1 MTFLFLLPYQLRIAH
16 ACPVDVLRPT
26 HHRDMLGA
34 PASRF
39 SCRSVLALAV
49 FEVRVSPAGPRACGI
64 IGICVKVYSQ
74 RLNELRSR
82 TLTTDEPLYLNHEHD
97 NTVTRVTLILYI
109 IYARGRDAGASTASG
124 SVRRGQSPNRK
135 CQQAKNERSSLLM
148 FKQ

>member
-49 FEVRVSPAGPRACGI
+49 FEVRVSPAGPRACGSTRN
-64 IGICVKVYSQ
+64 VHAKRLKRARDQRYSFFDLA
-74 RLNELRSR
+74 RHRVACLRA
-82 TLTTDEPLYLNHEHD
+82 
-97 NTVTRVTLILYI
+97 V
-109 IYARGRDAGASTASG
+109 GG
-124 SVRRGQSPNRK
+124 S
-135 CQQAKNERSSLLM
+135 QALR
-148 FKQ
+148 

>member
-74 RLNELRSR
+74 RLNDGYRCTKLPRSAR
-82 TLTTDEPLYLNHEHD
+82 LTRPQTNH
-97 NTVTRVTLILYI
+97 
-109 IYARGRDAGASTASG
+109 S
-124 SVRRGQSPNRK
+124 
-135 CQQAKNERSSLLM
+135 
-148 FKQ
+148 

>member
-82 TLTTDEPLYLNHEHD
+82 TPFNQTNH
-97 NTVTRVTLILYI
+97 
-109 IYARGRDAGASTASG
+109 S
-124 SVRRGQSPNRK
+124 
-135 CQQAKNERSSLLM
+135 
-148 FKQ
+148 

>member
-74 RLNELRSR
+74 RALNDGYE
-82 TLTTDEPLYLNHEHD
+82 
-97 NTVTRVTLILYI
+97 
-109 IYARGRDAGASTASG
+109 ASA
-124 SVRRGQSPNRK
+124 
-135 CQQAKNERSSLLM
+135 L
-148 FKQ
+148 